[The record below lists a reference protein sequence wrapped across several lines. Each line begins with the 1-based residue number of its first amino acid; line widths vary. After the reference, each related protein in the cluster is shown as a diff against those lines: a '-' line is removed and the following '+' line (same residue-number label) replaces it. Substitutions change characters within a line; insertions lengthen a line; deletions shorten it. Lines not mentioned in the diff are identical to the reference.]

1 MNFNEII
8 RKPGRQVKT
17 EVYYL
22 IDGERKDIGS
32 DKVKGA
38 KIGFNTPLIGTI
50 IKFANLELLEEIPV
64 GAEIYLE
71 ITARYD
77 EHSALKIFGAYYL
90 KDKASYDASNKTF
103 NHTCYDEM
111 LLYMSDYVMIDM
123 EYPCTISEYF
133 NKLCM
138 SIGLENNVTS
148 LVNGSKQMASDIYAD
163 IGYTFRD
170 VLDDIAQANGICFA
184 INDKSIM
191 EAIRIEI
198 DYPVIINDDIL
209 KNSNIDFGK
218 HFGPINTIVL
228 SRSADSDSI
237 YYPAILPENPKELK
251 ISDNQLMNGENRE
264 EFMPGLYEKLS
275 GIEFDVFDTELVG
288 FGGFGP
294 LQQVKFETGGNEYNS
309 FVYNW
314 EVNLSDGWNE
324 TIYTEEPPETVS
336 NYKVMDSTEKNV
348 KKAYI
353 IADKANA
360 TINAVVENIGEDG
373 EVTGA
378 SLLMAINGD
387 ESETTLISDKI
398 KLEGYTTINGGFSVD
413 GNGNATMNNA
423 TINGGVINVRSDYN
437 FMTLESAD
445 GNRKQY
451 YKGTGIIIESLNGN
465 GRIEV
470 GFTVMNGKDVPTIR
484 LNYGGKQTTIQPNLF
499 YTPQLW
505 ADNIQFG
512 ECTLNSNGETYVGF
526 NTEFE
531 AGAPYVLITPITTA
545 SGVISPKVRAVDSLG
560 FTAIIGGSGFT
571 GIKCNWIAIL

>member
-111 LLYMSDYVMIDM
+111 LLYMSNYVMIDM

-373 EVTGA
+373 KVTGA

-387 ESETTLISDKI
+387 ESETTLKSDKI

-413 GNGNATMNNA
+413 NTGNATMNNA
-423 TINGGVINVRSDYN
+423 NITGGNIDITSSDAAPKMVIRTNEDNYIRVSGKSIRIFNENKLVAVLDGTVGILGLNSTTSDKN
-437 FMTLESAD
+437 TSVSAVSITTPKIVA
-445 GNRKQY
+445 GNILS
-451 YKGTGIIIESLNGN
+451 GTCL
-465 GRIEV
+465 
-470 GFTVMNGKDVPTIR
+470 
-484 LNYGGKQTTIQPNLF
+484 
-499 YTPQLW
+499 
-505 ADNIQFG
+505 
-512 ECTLNSNGETYVGF
+512 LNSNTETYVSF
-526 NTEFE
+526 EKEFE
-531 AGAPYVLITPITTA
+531 IAPQVVITPYTTA
-545 SGVISPKVRAVDSLG
+545 TGVIAPKLRAVDQWG
-560 FTAIIGGSGFT
+560 FTAILGGSGLS
-571 GIKCNWIAIL
+571 GIICNWIAISN